1 MASLA
6 ATPSLASFY
15 PPKPI
20 SESPKVHNTSDPIDM
35 DKDKESSS
43 GNQYTRESVDEGGDD
58 DIAGVIPVMN
68 PVMECAGGQKNAVDK
83 DTSMDLEQDVS
94 GIDAKRMTS
103 LKKKD

>member
-1 MASLA
+1 M
-6 ATPSLASFY
+6 
-15 PPKPI
+15 
-20 SESPKVHNTSDPIDM
+20 
-35 DKDKESSS
+35 
-43 GNQYTRESVDEGGDD
+43 
-58 DIAGVIPVMN
+58 MN